1 MVNKELSEAITELNE
16 IFNNTSNDVLEK
28 IPKSFLQFVNE
39 NVLDTYEFE
48 YDKTKSLKEQNLKPK
63 TKGLIALVYRDFLC
77 DYYEKQKYNEKVLNI
92 IKEIELEKR
101 EKYNPD
107 AIFEK
112 PKSIYIPDLKQKEII
127 EETSLI
133 NKQDDLF
140 TKLLKK
146 IKNFFTNLRE

>member
-1 MVNKELSEAITELNE
+1 MK
-16 IFNNTSNDVLEK
+16 F
-28 IPKSFLQFVNE
+28 
-39 NVLDTYEFE
+39 
-48 YDKTKSLKEQNLKPK
+48 
-63 TKGLIALVYRDFLC
+63 
-77 DYYEKQKYNEKVLNI
+77 VLNI